1 MTPRE
6 QHVISLMTEI
16 GPAESFRQLIA
27 ENDARIQSPVLDNGR
42 EIASERTAI
51 YTALV
56 YAWAKREHEA
66 FGYDKLF
73 AVVALGGTGRGEMTP
88 CSDNDFAFLFDDALD
103 DNPFLLHLQ
112 GQVLHRGEFTK
123 EFGFVCEAL
132 PFALSEVTTLDG
144 KQLNSFLDL
153 RAVYDPDGLTE
164 TFRER
169 IRAVYDPF
177 EQFLHLRQF
186 WENVWEPASWEC
198 ERLDRFDIK
207 NEGLRVFLAGIW
219 TLAGEQFQPSW
230 EIYESDACSA
240 KDLGAY
246 DFLLRIR
253 SVVQLRHPD
262 MPQRAALGSH
272 PEDVLG
278 FDDFT
283 AFGELLGQGASELER
298 YDFDNGVRSR
308 LLSARRRVGRFARGI
323 IQTILKEGR
332 PVSQGSRMV
341 LGLGGLIYRSP
352 TDWAPSAEERSSAAL
367 SLMLAS
373 QRYGLKIDPAEVH
386 TTFSEIG
393 EWLLPVSQIP
403 SLFYGERGGLAN
415 VFTFLAGT
423 DGAEERLFPG
433 YAKFE
438 SSLDGRVMD
447 EKRSLR
453 GALERQK
460 IRILED
466 YVIEGKQLLAQA
478 VSEVKLRDFGKNLR
492 VEVEAAL
499 LDADHLAA
507 IKLALKTKRLPVTTQ
522 DLLVRK
528 DETRP
533 LYERLTSGISG
544 ILVEDYYE
552 IYGTNCGF
560 SQETLSLTEFLIQN
574 RRAFREFARVGYNPA
589 EQVHR
594 FVDLC
599 ESEGWLRA
607 LFVFTKS
614 DQAEWISPDV
624 SPAHTAEGFN
634 IKELYV
640 KAMSTYHPPPS
651 MEEQ

>member
-352 TDWAPSAEERSSAAL
+352 TDWA
-367 SLMLAS
+367 
-373 QRYGLKIDPAEVH
+373 H
-386 TTFSEIG
+386 
-393 EWLLPVSQIP
+393 
-403 SLFYGERGGLAN
+403 
-415 VFTFLAGT
+415 
-423 DGAEERLFPG
+423 
-433 YAKFE
+433 
-438 SSLDGRVMD
+438 
-447 EKRSLR
+447 
-453 GALERQK
+453 
-460 IRILED
+460 
-466 YVIEGKQLLAQA
+466 
-478 VSEVKLRDFGKNLR
+478 
-492 VEVEAAL
+492 
-499 LDADHLAA
+499 
-507 IKLALKTKRLPVTTQ
+507 
-522 DLLVRK
+522 
-528 DETRP
+528 
-533 LYERLTSGISG
+533 
-544 ILVEDYYE
+544 
-552 IYGTNCGF
+552 
-560 SQETLSLTEFLIQN
+560 
-574 RRAFREFARVGYNPA
+574 
-589 EQVHR
+589 
-594 FVDLC
+594 
-599 ESEGWLRA
+599 
-607 LFVFTKS
+607 
-614 DQAEWISPDV
+614 
-624 SPAHTAEGFN
+624 
-634 IKELYV
+634 
-640 KAMSTYHPPPS
+640 
-651 MEEQ
+651 